1 MKGNDPISYLGFT
14 AELLP
19 DGLPGEKII
28 KLLIRKGLRIGVSEN
43 IAHIMGLTG
52 LSPVSETDISN
63 LVCLNSIT
71 NYQKNYVLNV
81 AIPRNLP
88 VFAHSNTFEPVEE
101 IHILC
106 DVVPQQIYG
115 NTAKRLLACI
125 AAVDKKP
132 LRSTVKHVF
141 RIDIAYRSYL
151 KFSK

>member
-1 MKGNDPISYLGFT
+1 M
-14 AELLP
+14 
-19 DGLPGEKII
+19 
-28 KLLIRKGLRIGVSEN
+28 
-43 IAHIMGLTG
+43 
-52 LSPVSETDISN
+52 
-63 LVCLNSIT
+63 
-71 NYQKNYVLNV
+71 

-125 AAVDKKP
+125 AAVDKKKP

-141 RIDIAYRSYL
+141 QNRHCVPLIPEIL
-151 KFSK
+151 KMIKITVQGDAGQTDVVYDG